1 MVHIGTKTA
10 FAAGRRHRH
19 RHDEMVREG
28 FDGKTDR
35 CAIEGTQGGPV
46 GADRVSRH
54 HAERQARVAG
64 VLGFGHAD
72 HDQGFI
78 DRAEVA
84 GAVAAEPDE

>member
-1 MVHIGTKTA
+1 MVYQWPKAA

-28 FDGKTDR
+28 PDGKTD
-35 CAIEGTQGGPV
+35 AGAKQGAEGGPV
-46 GADRVSRH
+46 GAHRVSRH